1 MSSEPLCIKKA
12 NDQSRSMTKEEHLKS
27 ELKRLSEEEADAVR
41 RLTEPTPRHFALE
54 EAPAVLLTEALLRHA
69 SLLGASDI
77 HVSPGEENVLV
88 RFRIDGDLRDH
99 LSFPKEGYPAVC
111 ARLKISS
118 GMNVAETHL
127 PQDGRMG
134 FSFYGKEYDVR
145 LSSFPTI
152 HGETYVLRLLVR
164 DCPFTFE
171 RLGYRPSERAAVK
184 RMLAKPGLVLVTGPT
199 GCGKSTTL
207 ACFLLMLATRSR
219 HIVTIEDPVEYIVSG
234 TDQLSL
240 PSDGKLRFADALRSV
255 LRQDPDI
262 LMVGEIRYDET
273 ARTAVRAAITCRLLL
288 STLHTSDAAAAIPR
302 LRDLGIHDGFLADA
316 LSGVIAQR
324 LVRRLCPHCRRPYM
338 IDAKEASRLGLPEGT
353 TLFRAAGC
361 ERCGGRGTV
370 GRTAVH
376 EVLEVSDRIRD
387 GIRRGCSASELAFL
401 AREDGMKTLR
411 ENAEALLLSGE
422 IDKTEYCRVCG
433 IPTEEEHK
441 QT

>member
-1 MSSEPLCIKKA
+1 
-12 NDQSRSMTKEEHLKS
+12 MTKEEHLKS

-127 PQDGRMG
+127 PQDGRLS

-145 LSSFPTI
+145 VSSFPTI
-152 HGETYVLRLLVR
+152 HGETFVLRLLVR

-207 ACFLLMLATRSR
+207 ACFLLMLASRSR

-240 PSDGKLRFADALRSV
+240 PTDGKLRFADALRSV

-262 LMVGEIRYDET
+262 LMVGEIRDEET
-273 ARTAVRAAITCRLLL
+273 ARTAVRAAITGRLLL
-288 STLHTSDAAAAIPR
+288 STLHTLDAAAAIPR

-338 IDAKEASRLGLPEGT
+338 TDAKEASRLGLPEGT

-370 GRTAVH
+370 GRIAVH

-387 GIRRGCSASELAFL
+387 GIRKGCSASELAFL

-411 ENAEALLLSGE
+411 ENAENLLLSGE

-433 IPTEEEHK
+433 IPAEEEHE

>member
-1 MSSEPLCIKKA
+1 
-12 NDQSRSMTKEEHLKS
+12 MTKEEHLKS

-99 LSFPKEGYPAVC
+99 LSFPQEGYPAVC

-152 HGETYVLRLLVR
+152 HGETFVLRLLVR

-184 RMLAKPGLVLVTGPT
+184 RMLAKPGLVLITGPT

-262 LMVGEIRYDET
+262 LMVGEIRDEET
-273 ARTAVRAAITCRLLL
+273 ARTAVRAAITGRLLL

-302 LRDLGIHDGFLADA
+302 LRDLGIRDGFLADA
-316 LSGVIAQR
+316 FSGVVAQR
-324 LVRRLCPHCRRPYM
+324 LVRRMCPHCRRPYM

-361 ERCGGRGTV
+361 ERCDGRGTV

-411 ENAEALLLSGE
+411 ENAEPLLLSGE

-433 IPTEEEHK
+433 IPTEEEHE

>member
-1 MSSEPLCIKKA
+1 
-12 NDQSRSMTKEEHLKS
+12 MTKEEHLKS

-127 PQDGRMG
+127 PQDGRMS

-145 LSSFPTI
+145 VSSFPTI
-152 HGETYVLRLLVR
+152 HGETFVLRLLVR

-171 RLGYRPSERAAVK
+171 RLGYRPSEQAAVK

-207 ACFLLMLATRSR
+207 ACFLLMLASRSR

-262 LMVGEIRYDET
+262 LMVGEIRDEET
-273 ARTAVRAAITCRLLL
+273 ARTAVRAAITGRLLL

-302 LRDLGIHDGFLADA
+302 LRDLGIRDGFLADA
-316 LSGVIAQR
+316 LSGVVAQR
-324 LVRRLCPHCRRPYM
+324 LVKRLCPHCRRPYM

-387 GIRRGCSASELAFL
+387 AIRKGCSASELAFL

-433 IPTEEEHK
+433 IPTEEEHE

>member
-1 MSSEPLCIKKA
+1 
-12 NDQSRSMTKEEHLKS
+12 MTKEEHLKS

-127 PQDGRMG
+127 PQDGRMS

-145 LSSFPTI
+145 VSSFPTI
-152 HGETYVLRLLVR
+152 HGETFVLRLLVR

-207 ACFLLMLATRSR
+207 ACFLLMLASRSR

-240 PSDGKLRFADALRSV
+240 PSDGRLRFADALRSV

-262 LMVGEIRYDET
+262 LMVGEIRDEET
-273 ARTAVRAAITCRLLL
+273 ARTAVRAAITGRLLL

-387 GIRRGCSASELAFL
+387 AIRKGCSASELAFL

-433 IPTEEEHK
+433 IPTEEEHE

>member
-1 MSSEPLCIKKA
+1 
-12 NDQSRSMTKEEHLKS
+12 MTKEEHLKS

-127 PQDGRMG
+127 PQDGRMS

-145 LSSFPTI
+145 VSSFPTI
-152 HGETYVLRLLVR
+152 HGETFVLRLLVR

-240 PSDGKLRFADALRSV
+240 PSDGRLRFADALRSV

-262 LMVGEIRYDET
+262 LMVGEIRDEET
-273 ARTAVRAAITCRLLL
+273 ARTAVRAAITGRLLL
-288 STLHTSDAAAAIPR
+288 STLHTSDTAAAIPR

-387 GIRRGCSASELAFL
+387 AIRKGCSAAELAFL

-433 IPTEEEHK
+433 IPTEEEHE

>member
-1 MSSEPLCIKKA
+1 
-12 NDQSRSMTKEEHLKS
+12 MTKEEHLKS

-118 GMNVAETHL
+118 GMNVAETRL
-127 PQDGRMG
+127 PQDGRMS

-145 LSSFPTI
+145 VSSFPTI
-152 HGETYVLRLLVR
+152 HGETFVLRLLVR

-240 PSDGKLRFADALRSV
+240 PSDGRLRFADALRSV

-262 LMVGEIRYDET
+262 LMVGEIRDEET
-273 ARTAVRAAITCRLLL
+273 ARTAVRAAITGRLLL

-302 LRDLGIHDGFLADA
+302 LRDLGIRDGFLADA
-316 LSGVIAQR
+316 LSGVVAQR

-361 ERCGGRGTV
+361 ERCGGGGTA

-387 GIRRGCSASELAFL
+387 AIRKGCSASELAFL

-433 IPTEEEHK
+433 IPTEEEHE

>member
-1 MSSEPLCIKKA
+1 
-12 NDQSRSMTKEEHLKS
+12 MTKEEHFKS

-54 EAPAVLLTEALLRHA
+54 EAPTVLLTEALLRHA

-127 PQDGRMG
+127 PQDGRMS

-145 LSSFPTI
+145 VSSFPTI
-152 HGETYVLRLLVR
+152 HGETFVLRILVH
-164 DCPFTFE
+164 DCPFAFE
-171 RLGYRPSERAAVK
+171 SLGYRPSEQAAVK
-184 RMLAKPGLVLVTGPT
+184 RMLAKPGLVLITGPT

-240 PSDGKLRFADALRSV
+240 PTDGKLRFADALRSV

-262 LMVGEIRYDET
+262 LMVGEIRDEET
-273 ARTAVRAAITCRLLL
+273 ARTAVRAAITGRLLL
-288 STLHTSDAAAAIPR
+288 STLHTSDTAAAIPR

-324 LVRRLCPHCRRPYM
+324 LVRRLCPHCRRPCM
-338 IDAKEASRLGLPEGT
+338 IDAKGASRLGLPEGT

-370 GRTAVH
+370 GRIAVH

-387 GIRRGCSASELAFL
+387 GIRKGCSASELAFL
-401 AREDGMKTLR
+401 ARENGLKTLR
-411 ENAEALLLSGE
+411 ENAETLLLSGE
-422 IDKTEYCRVCG
+422 IDQNEYCRVCG
-433 IPTEEEHK
+433 IPTEEEHE

>member
-1 MSSEPLCIKKA
+1 
-12 NDQSRSMTKEEHLKS
+12 MTKEEHLKS

-127 PQDGRMG
+127 PQDGRLS

-152 HGETYVLRLLVR
+152 HGETFVLRLLVR

-171 RLGYRPSERAAVK
+171 RLGYRPSEQAAVK
-184 RMLAKPGLVLVTGPT
+184 RMLAKPGLVLITGPT

-240 PSDGKLRFADALRSV
+240 PTDGKLRFADALRSV

-262 LMVGEIRYDET
+262 LMVGEIRDEET
-273 ARTAVRAAITCRLLL
+273 ARTAVRAAITGRLLL
-288 STLHTSDAAAAIPR
+288 STLHTSDTAAAIPR

-324 LVRRLCPHCRRPYM
+324 LVRRLCPHCRRPCM
-338 IDAKEASRLGLPEGT
+338 IDAKGASRLGLPEGT

-370 GRTAVH
+370 GRIAVH

-387 GIRRGCSASELAFL
+387 GIRKGCSASELAFL
-401 AREDGMKTLR
+401 ARENGLKTLR
-411 ENAEALLLSGE
+411 ENAETLLLSGE

-433 IPTEEEHK
+433 IPTEEEHE